1 MRMYIEMATGTGK
14 TRVAISLAMMLFAS
28 AMSHADERRF
38 DQQLPADPH
47 GIVEISNFSGRID
60 VTGWDQ
66 PQVSVLAN
74 LPSGVDNLDFR
85 SDRGRTTIS
94 VKPKATFGF
103 GFGVGGDVDLK
114 VKVPRGSEV
123 DVTGVSGDVISS
135 GVTGMQRLKS
145 VSGEIRADIAQSD
158 VEAKTVSGGIS
169 LRGDGKPAEL
179 HLTTISGDIRLER
192 GAGDVEVNTTSG
204 EIILQVDSGR
214 SVRMRTI
221 SGDVVFRGSL
231 AKDSDVDT
239 QTVSGDVKFLAKPE
253 TAYEYEVTTFSGDID
268 NCFGAKSEKTSRY
281 GPGERLS
288 GSRGDGNGGGHV
300 RIKTMSGDVN
310 LCDKP

>member
-1 MRMYIEMATGTGK
+1 MRMLNMNRRRPGCGGLAATGLGFL
-14 TRVAISLAMMLFAS
+14 LAAS
-28 AMSHADERRF
+28 VMAHADERRF

-85 SDRGRTTIS
+85 SDHGRTTIS

-103 GFGVGGDVDLK
+103 GFGSDVDLK

-158 VEAKTVSGGIS
+158 VEAKTVSGSIS
-169 LRGDGKPAEL
+169 LHGDGKPVEL

-192 GAGDVEVNTTSG
+192 GAGDVEANTTSG
-204 EIILQVDSGR
+204 EISLQVDSGR

-288 GSRGDGNGGGHV
+288 GSRGDGNGGGRV

>member
-1 MRMYIEMATGTGK
+1 MRTYFEMATGTGK

-28 AMSHADERRF
+28 AISHADERRF

-94 VKPKATFGF
+94 VKPKSTFGF

-123 DVTGVSGDVISS
+123 DVTGVSGDAMSS

-145 VSGEIRADIAQSD
+145 VSGESRADIA
-158 VEAKTVSGGIS
+158 
-169 LRGDGKPAEL
+169 P
-179 HLTTISGDIRLER
+179 
-192 GAGDVEVNTTSG
+192 
-204 EIILQVDSGR
+204 
-214 SVRMRTI
+214 
-221 SGDVVFRGSL
+221 
-231 AKDSDVDT
+231 
-239 QTVSGDVKFLAKPE
+239 
-253 TAYEYEVTTFSGDID
+253 
-268 NCFGAKSEKTSRY
+268 
-281 GPGERLS
+281 
-288 GSRGDGNGGGHV
+288 
-300 RIKTMSGDVN
+300 
-310 LCDKP
+310 

>member
-1 MRMYIEMATGTGK
+1 MRMLNMNRRRPGCGGLAATGLGFL
-14 TRVAISLAMMLFAS
+14 LAAS
-28 AMSHADERRF
+28 VMAHADERRF

-85 SDRGRTTIS
+85 SDHGRTTIS

-103 GFGVGGDVDLK
+103 GFGSDVDLK

-158 VEAKTVSGGIS
+158 VEAKTVSGSII
-169 LRGDGKPAEL
+169 LRGDGKQVEL

-192 GAGDVEVNTTSG
+192 GAGDVEANTTSG
-204 EIILQVDSGR
+204 EISLQVDSGR

>member
-1 MRMYIEMATGTGK
+1 MRMLNMNPRRPGCRGMAVTG
-14 TRVAISLAMMLFAS
+14 LAVLLAAGVMA
-28 AMSHADERRF
+28 HADEHRF
-38 DQQLPADPH
+38 NQQLPADPH

-74 LPSGVDNLDFR
+74 LPSGVDSLDFR
-85 SDRGRTTIS
+85 SDHGRTIIS
-94 VKPKATFGF
+94 VKPNATFGF
-103 GFGVGGDVDLK
+103 GFGGGDVDLK

-169 LRGDGKPAEL
+169 LRGDGKPVEL
-179 HLTTISGDIRLER
+179 HLTSISGDIRLER
-192 GAGDVEVNTTSG
+192 GAGDVEANTTSG
-204 EIILQVDSGR
+204 EISLQVDSGR

-231 AKDSDVDT
+231 AKDADVDT
-239 QTVSGDVKFLAKPE
+239 QTVSGDVKFQAKPE
-253 TAYEYEVTTFSGDID
+253 LAYEYEVTTFSGDID

-288 GSRGDGNGGGHV
+288 GSRGDGNGGHV

>member
-1 MRMYIEMATGTGK
+1 MMRTMIELRTGQGK
-14 TRVAISLAMMLFAS
+14 ARTAAWSLAILLAGS
-28 AMSHADERRF
+28 VTVHADERRF
-38 DQQLPADPH
+38 DQHLPADPH

-85 SDRGRTTIS
+85 SDHGHTTIA
-94 VKPKATFGF
+94 VKPKTTFGF
-103 GFGVGGDVDLK
+103 GFGGDVDLK

-123 DVTGVSGDVISS
+123 DVTAVSGDVIST
-135 GVTGMQRLKS
+135 GVTGRQRLKN
-145 VSGEIRADIAQSD
+145 VSGSIRADIAQAD
-158 VEAKTVSGGIS
+158 VDAKTVSGDVTLHGE
-169 LRGDGKPAEL
+169 GKPAEL
-179 HLTTISGDIRLER
+179 HLTTISGTIRLER
-192 GAGDVEVNTTSG
+192 AAGDVEANTTSG
-204 EIILQVDSGR
+204 EISLQVDSGR

-221 SGDVVFRGSL
+221 SGDLVFRGSL
-231 AKDSDVDT
+231 AKDADVDA
-239 QTVSGDVKFLAKPE
+239 QTVSGDVKLHAKPE

-268 NCFGAKSEKTSRY
+268 NCFNVKSERTSRY

-288 GSRGDGNGGGHV
+288 GSRGDGNGGHV
-300 RIKTMSGDVN
+300 RIKTMSGDVS

>member
-1 MRMYIEMATGTGK
+1 MRMLNMNRRRPGCGGLAATGLGFL
-14 TRVAISLAMMLFAS
+14 LAAS
-28 AMSHADERRF
+28 IMAHADERRF

-74 LPSGVDNLDFR
+74 LPSGVENLDFR

-123 DVTGVSGDVISS
+123 DVTAVSGDVIST
-135 GVTGMQRLKS
+135 GVTGRQRLQN
-145 VSGEIRADIAQSD
+145 VSGSIRADIAQAD
-158 VEAKTVSGGIS
+158 VEAKTVSGDVTLHGE
-169 LRGDGKPAEL
+169 GKPAEL
-179 HLTTISGDIRLER
+179 HLTTISGTIRLER
-192 GAGDVEVNTTSG
+192 GAGDVEANTTSG
-204 EIILQVDSGR
+204 EISLQVDSGR

-221 SGDVVFRGSL
+221 SGDLVFRGSL
-231 AKDSDVDT
+231 AKDADVDA
-239 QTVSGDVKFLAKPE
+239 QTVSGDVKLHAKPE

-268 NCFGAKSEKTSRY
+268 NCFNVKSERTSRY

-288 GSRGDGNGGGHV
+288 GSRGDGNGGHV
-300 RIKTMSGDVN
+300 RIKTMSGDVS

>member
-1 MRMYIEMATGTGK
+1 MDSRGPGCRRLAATG
-14 TRVAISLAMMLFAS
+14 LAALLAVS
-28 AMSHADERRF
+28 VTVHADERRF
-38 DQQLPADPH
+38 DQQLAADPH

-74 LPSGVDNLDFR
+74 LPSGVDSLDFR
-85 SDRGRTTIS
+85 SDHGRTTIT
-94 VKPKATFGF
+94 VKPKMTFGI
-103 GFGVGGDVDLK
+103 GFGSDVDLK

-123 DVTGVSGDVISS
+123 DVTAVSGDVISS
-135 GVTGMQRLKS
+135 GVTGVQRLKN

-158 VEAKTVSGGIS
+158 VEAKTVSGGIT
-169 LRGDGKPAEL
+169 LHGEGKPAEL

-192 GAGDVEVNTTSG
+192 GAGDVEANTTSG
-204 EIILQVDSGR
+204 EISLQVDSGR

-239 QTVSGDVKFLAKPE
+239 QTVSGDVKFHAKPD
-253 TAYEYEVTTFSGDID
+253 TAFEYEVTTFSGDID
-268 NCFGAKSEKTSRY
+268 NCFGVKAEKTSRY

-288 GSRGDGNGGGHV
+288 GSRGDGDGGHV